1 MRRCLL
7 QALHQLTALGRSI
20 SLPFFNNLRGGYALA
35 VQFLICSAVRP
46 QSRPFQRN
54 TGERSTRSGIA
65 KHLRSQGHIVSGRGG
80 AAFGSRRYASV
91 SAELYLAV
99 QHAVQSAIV
108 HYQNY
113 EVGRLS
119 TDLEPY
125 AATFQSH
132 HRRRA
137 PRSAELL
144 ASTAHHNAAAIAATY
159 HERSLY
165 HRGQHHYAARLI
177 QNVLRDIIGNIQDL
191 FHYFTGVYQALAF
204 VLVTSRSCNR

>member
-20 SLPFFNNLRGGYALA
+20 SLPFFNDLRGGYALA
-35 VQFLICSAVRP
+35 VQFLICSAVRT

-54 TGERSTRSGIA
+54 TGERSTRAGIA
-65 KHLRSQGHIVSGRGG
+65 KHLRSQGCIRFGRSG
-80 AAFGSRRYASV
+80 ATFGSRRYAGV
-91 SAELYLAV
+91 GAELYLAV
-99 QHAVQSAIV
+99 QHAVQSTIV

-119 TDLEPY
+119 TDLEPH

-137 PRSAELL
+137 PRAAEVL
-144 ASTAHHNAAAIAATY
+144 ASTAHHNAAAIAAAY
-159 HERSLY
+159 NERSLD
-165 HRGQHHYAARLI
+165 H
-177 QNVLRDIIGNIQDL
+177 
-191 FHYFTGVYQALAF
+191 
-204 VLVTSRSCNR
+204 